1 MTDSF
6 SLPLRP
12 VTNNDSTK
20 NSLPVRIAQINSQR
34 GSFRNV
40 TEQSLQEEI
49 EAAKA
54 QGTVE
59 EDEEINGTDDEDAPD
74 RQEQLMKSRT
84 EMLEFAAYGILCV
97 VSYWCISLLKK
108 IINAIDKHTRRL
120 PMRWTLSPCS
130 SQNTLHA
137 RLRFP
142 CPRI

>member
-40 TEQSLQEEI
+40 TEQSLLEEI

-84 EMLEFAAYGILCV
+84 EMLEFAAYGIHCV

-108 IINAIDKHTRRL
+108 QLT
-120 PMRWTLSPCS
+120 
-130 SQNTLHA
+130 Q
-137 RLRFP
+137 
-142 CPRI
+142 